1 MKFLFFSVF
10 LFILSFNMM
19 SAAELTDSINY
30 YDIAVRVSP
39 QYDSLQIEALMDI
52 TSQEK
57 DLEISVGKYFRGTE
71 VRDLRVYS
79 GKEELKYTFNDNI
92 INLPLKDRKTDKLL
106 ITYRICPV
114 KEKDDIYSDFAFNI
128 SKQDCR
134 INASI
139 TRTDNWF
146 PKIKKSSPERL
157 PPFTLT
163 IDVPSHLE
171 VMASGRLDYISEHQG
186 RKIYRWKNYEHITDR
201 SLYFFALPCKKI
213 EKIYPRNFSIKL
225 YVPHNSIDKNID
237 YVADVIYKSYKYFE
251 EHFGETGLK
260 EYKVM
265 AIPAGVTGGYSGLFN
280 SMTVGEEYFTKE
292 INNND
297 ILFPS
302 RNIVHEVS
310 HTWWGNVV
318 AADASKDYWLFE
330 GFAKYSEI
338 IALKSVFD
346 KDVEMESFRRLKMV
360 YMSYYGSDMPL
371 MSDIDERDLQVAV
384 AYFKGAMILKTL
396 EFIMGEEA
404 FFKSMKEYVETFRG
418 KVVTTEDFK
427 YVMQKFSSVDLTNF
441 FKDYVYEKGCGE
453 YSITVLDS
461 KKKGNEYI
469 TGIKIENR
477 GDKDIYTLIEVK
489 TYLEN
494 YTKKVFIA
502 KGSSL
507 FLDVRNTEPSTVKNI
522 IIDPDC
528 IYTVCEANMKGAGG
542 YAYFTP
548 GGECKFT
555 GMIKEGFLAKGGVKA
570 SMILLDIDDV
580 KVSKMDLVSLNRL
593 FVRPAGSSMKLT
605 VKDGQDIRYIEILY

>member
-1 MKFLFFSVF
+1 MKCLLFSVI
-10 LFILSFNMM
+10 LFILSFNII
-19 SAAELTDSINY
+19 SATELTPSINY
-30 YDIAVRVSP
+30 YDITVRVSSR
-39 QYDSLQIEALMDI
+39 YDSLQIEALMDI
-52 TSQEK
+52 TSQGK

-71 VRDLRVYS
+71 VKDVRVYS

-92 INLPLKDRKTDKLL
+92 INLPLKDRKIDKLL
-106 ITYRICPV
+106 VTYRICPV
-114 KEKDDIYSDFAFNI
+114 KDKDDLYSAFAFNI
-128 SKQDCR
+128 SESDCR

-146 PKIKKSSPERL
+146 PKIKNSSPERL
-157 PPFTLT
+157 PPFNLT
-163 IDVPSHLE
+163 IDVPYHLE

-225 YVPHNSIDKNID
+225 YVPNNSIDKNID
-237 YVADVIYKSYKYFE
+237 YVADIIYKSYKYFE

-265 AIPAGVTGGYSGLFN
+265 AIPSGVTGGYSGLFN

-310 HTWWGNVV
+310 HTWWGNIVS
-318 AADASKDYWLFE
+318 ADASKDYWLFE

-346 KDVEMESFRRLKMV
+346 KDVETESFRRLKMV

-404 FFKSMKEYVETFRG
+404 FFNGMKEYVETFRG
-418 KVVTTEDFK
+418 KLATTDDFR
-427 YVMQKFSSVDLTNF
+427 YVMQKFSPVDLNDF

-453 YSITVLDS
+453 YSVTVLDS
-461 KKKGNEYI
+461 RKKGHEYI
-469 TGIKIENR
+469 TGIKIENK
-477 GDKDIYTLIEVK
+477 GDKDICTPVEAK
-489 TYLEN
+489 TYLED
-494 YTKKVFIA
+494 YTKNVFIA

-507 FLDVRNTEPSTVKNI
+507 FLEVRNTEPSTGQNI
-522 IIDPDC
+522 CVDSEG
-528 IYTVCEANMKGAGG
+528 IYPVCEANVKGAGG

-555 GMIKEGFLAKGGVKA
+555 GMIKEGFLAKSGVKS

-580 KVSKMDLVSLNRL
+580 KISKLDIVTLNRL
-593 FVRPAGSSMKLT
+593 LVKPSGSKMKLT
-605 VKDGQDIRYIEILY
+605 VKDGQDIRDIEILY

>member
-1 MKFLFFSVF
+1 YVF

-19 SAAELTDSINY
+19 SAAELTASINY
-30 YDIAVRVSP
+30 YDITVRVSP

-57 DLEISVGKYFRGTE
+57 DIEISVGKYFRGAE
-71 VRDLRVYS
+71 VRDVRVYS
-79 GKEELKYTFNDNI
+79 GSEELKYKFNDNI

-106 ITYRICPV
+106 VTYRICPV
-114 KEKDDIYSDFAFNI
+114 KDKDDLYSAFAFNI
-128 SKQDCR
+128 SESDCR

-146 PKIKKSSPERL
+146 PKIKNSSSQRL
-157 PPFTLT
+157 PPFILS
-163 IDVPSHLE
+163 IDVPSHFE

-186 RKIYRWKNYEHITDR
+186 RKIYRWKNYENITDR

-213 EKIYPRNFSIKL
+213 EKIYPGNFSVKL
-225 YVPHNSIDKNID
+225 YVPDNSIEKNID

-318 AADASKDYWLFE
+318 AADASTDYWLFE
-330 GFAKYSEI
+330 GFAKFSEI

-346 KDVEMESFRRLKMV
+346 KDVDGESFRRLKMV
-360 YMSYYGSDMPL
+360 YMTYYGFDRPL

-404 FFKSMKEYVETFRG
+404 FFKGMKEYVKTFRG
-418 KVVTTEDFK
+418 KVATTDDFK
-427 YVMQKFSSVDLTNF
+427 SVMQKFSPVDLRNF
-441 FKDYVYEKGCGE
+441 FKDYVYEKGFGE
-453 YSITVLDS
+453 YSVTVLDS
-461 KKKGNEYI
+461 KKKGNYYI
-469 TGIKIENR
+469 TGIKIDNK
-477 GDKDIYTLIEVK
+477 GDKDIYTFIEVK

-522 IIDPDC
+522 IVDPDC

-542 YAYFTP
+542 YACFTP

-555 GMIKEGFLAKGGVKA
+555 GIIKEGFLAKCGMKA
-570 SMILLDIDDV
+570 SMILMEIDDV
-580 KVSKMDLVSLNRL
+580 KVSKMDIVSLNRL
-593 FVRPAGSSMKLT
+593 FVRPAGSRMKLT
-605 VKDGQDIRYIEILY
+605 LKDGQDIKYIEILY